1 MLYPKSHEPLTLERF
16 RNPGC
21 EYRATPFWAWNN
33 RLDAHELC
41 WQIEQ
46 LKKMGFGGFHMHVR
60 TGMATEYLSDEY
72 MGIIRQCVDKA
83 EQEDMLAWLYD
94 EDRWPSGA
102 AGGLVT
108 RQRRFRQCF
117 LVFSRERLPQDAP
130 LAVFD
135 VSLNPDGT
143 LRGYRPIREG
153 EPVEGFALYATVQLA
168 GDDPWFNNQ
177 AYLNTLDPESV
188 QAFLHTT
195 HDRYYESVGDR
206 FGGRIPAIFTDEPQ
220 FSRKETLSFAFDT
233 RPVTLPWTHDFPE
246 TFRAAYDQDVTA
258 MLPELLW
265 DLPEGK
271 ASTLRYHYHD
281 HVAERFA
288 QAFADQCGQWCRA
301 HGIAL
306 TGHMMQEPT
315 LESQTGSLGDTMRSY
330 RAFDIPGIDM
340 LCDRREF
347 TTAKQAQSAA
357 RQYGREGMTSELYG
371 VTNWDFDFRGHKLQG
386 DWQAALGVTVRVPH
400 LSWVSMNGEAKRDYP
415 GTFNYQAPWYQEYG
429 VIEDHFARVATALT
443 RGKALCRVG
452 VIHPVESYWLHWGAR
467 ENTAAIRDQMDKRFR
482 ALTEWLLRGLMDF
495 DFLCESLLPEQT
507 AVDAIVG
514 SGFPVGAMRYDVI
527 VVPPL
532 ETIRSTTLERLK
544 RYHEMGG
551 RVIFLEK
558 APTLMDA
565 VPSDEPQN
573 LYNECEQCTFDQVT
587 LLSRLSNL
595 REIEVRDASGAAMD
609 SLLYQMREEEG
620 SRWLFLCHAEG
631 PANPDIPS
639 HERLTIRLRGQ
650 WALTHYDTLT
660 GDIASLPARHVQGW
674 TVFQRDFYDHD
685 SLLLRMEPVQEV
697 SSASVTKEEEKP
709 APVFQARFLDAV
721 PVTLSEPNV
730 LLLDLAE
737 YALDDQ
743 PMRPMEEI
751 LRLDNLLRGE
761 LGWPG
766 RGEKVA
772 QPWVEQDRST
782 PHILRLRYR
791 FDSEVT
797 VTGASL
803 AIENAALCRIALDGQ
818 PAQPPEGWYT
828 DRCIGR
834 CALPVITPGKHVLE
848 VSMPYGRSIDVEA
861 AYLLGDFGVQVSGV
875 HGTLTAPVRSLTFGD
890 VTRQG
895 LPFYGGNITYHLT
908 CELNPGT
915 YQLAV
920 SQYRGHLMRLAVDGE
935 DAGPIVFSP
944 YQACFRVDRPGA
956 HRLDLTLFGCRI
968 NTFGQV
974 HQVNKQLR
982 WWGPESWRSQ
992 GAGWAYEY
1000 QLWPQGILKSPEL
1013 FTTEKA

>member
-1 MLYPKSHEPLTLERF
+1 MLYPQSHEPLTPERF
-16 RNPGC
+16 QNPGC

-33 RLDAHELC
+33 RLDAGELC

-72 MGIIRQCVDKA
+72 MDIVRQCVDKA
-83 EQEDMLAWLYD
+83 KKEDMLAWLYD

-108 RQRRFRQCF
+108 KERRFRQCF
-117 LVFSRERLPQDAP
+117 LVFSREPLSQDKP

-135 VSLNPDGT
+135 VCLNTDGT
-143 LRGYRPIREG
+143 LRAYRPIRDE
-153 EPVEGFALYATVQLA
+153 ESAQGFKLYATIQLA
-168 GDDPWFNNQ
+168 EDNPWFNNQ

-195 HDRYYESVGDR
+195 HDRYASSVGDQ
-206 FGGRIPAIFTDEPQ
+206 FGKRIPAIFTDEPQ

-233 RPVTLPWTHDFPE
+233 HPVTLPWTHDFPE
-246 TFRAAYDQDVTA
+246 TFRSAYGQEITA

-271 ASTLRYHYHD
+271 ASLVRYHYHD

-288 QAFADQCGQWCRA
+288 QAFADQVGQWCRA

-330 RAFDIPGIDM
+330 RSFDIPGIDM

-357 RQYGREGMTSELYG
+357 RQYGREGVLSEMYG

-415 GTFNYQAPWYQEYG
+415 ATFNYQVPWYQEYG
-429 VIEDHFARVATALT
+429 VVENHFARVAATMT
-443 RGKALCRVG
+443 RGRALCRVG

-482 ALTEWLLRGLMDF
+482 ELTEWLLRGLMDF
-495 DFLCESLLPEQT
+495 DFICESLLPEQT
-507 AVDAIVG
+507 PEDNITG
-514 SGFPVGAMRYDVI
+514 NGFPVGAMRYDAVI
-527 VVPPL
+527 VPPL
-532 ETIRSTTLERLK
+532 ETIRATTLRRLK
-544 RYHEMGG
+544 RYHDAGG

-558 APTLMDA
+558 APELMDA
-565 VPSDEPQN
+565 IPSGEPKA
-573 LYNECEQCTFDQVT
+573 LYDECEQCTFDQVT
-587 LLSRLSNL
+587 LLNRLLPL
-595 REIEVRDASGAAMD
+595 REVEVRDASGAAMD
-609 SLLYQMREEEG
+609 SLLYQLREEKDG
-620 SRWLFLCHAEG
+620 RRWLFLCHAEG
-631 PANPDIPS
+631 PANPDIPTCQQ
-639 HERLTIRLRGQ
+639 LTIRLKGL
-650 WALTHYDTLT
+650 WTLTLYNTLT
-660 GDIASLPARHVQGW
+660 GDIAPLPARHVQGW
-674 TVFQRDFYDHD
+674 TVFSRDFYDND
-685 SLLLRMEPVQEV
+685 SLLVYMEPVQE
-697 SSASVTKEEEKP
+697 ADDVTWEPKEKKS
-709 APVFQARFLDAV
+709 APVFCARFLDAV

-737 YALDDQ
+737 YALDGE
-743 PMRPMEEI
+743 PLRPMEEI
-751 LRLDNLLRGE
+751 LRLDNVLRTE
-761 LGWPG
+761 LDWPH
-766 RGEKVA
+766 RVA

-782 PHILRLRYR
+782 PHTLRLRYHIN
-791 FDSEVT
+791 SEVT
-797 VTGASL
+797 VEGAAMAL
-803 AIENAALCRIALDGQ
+803 ENASLCRIMLDGQ

-828 DRCIGR
+828 DHCIGR
-834 CALPVITPGKHVLE
+834 CALPVITPGSHVLE
-848 VSMPYGRSIDVEA
+848 VTMPYGRSINVEA
-861 AYLLGDFGVQVSGV
+861 AYLLGDFGVQVRGIHS
-875 HGTLTAPVRSLTFGD
+875 TLTAPVRSLTFGD

-895 LPFYGGNITYHLT
+895 LPFYGGNITYHLDARM
-908 CELNPGT
+908 EPGV
-915 YQLAV
+915 YQLDV
-920 SQYRGHLMRLAVDGE
+920 SQYRGHLMRLAVDGA
-935 DAGPIVFSP
+935 DVGPIVFSP
-944 YQACFRVDRPGA
+944 YQACFRVERSGT
-956 HRLDLTLFGCRI
+956 HCLDLTLFGSRI

-974 HQVNKQLR
+974 HQVNKQLE
-982 WWGPESWRSQ
+982 WWGPDSWRSQ
-992 GAGWAYEY
+992 DAAWSYEY

-1013 FTTEKA
+1013 FRTDEA